1 MSMKKIIFHPG
12 DIPSDPGVYIYR
24 DVFGKVI
31 YVGKAANL
39 RRRMSQYFQP
49 SRETRADP
57 KLRSLINSI
66 ESWECITVRSEEES
80 LLLESRL
87 IKEYAPKYNILLRD
101 DKRLPLL
108 KLDRTERFPHPK
120 LARLRKDDSCL
131 YFGPFPN
138 GGALKQTME
147 FLSRYFGLRTCRH
160 FAPGPE
166 EYAHCLAGTVHDCCC
181 PCVGKVS
188 EEEYMRRVDAL
199 LEVLNGNTEEITAVL
214 RSRMLEA
221 AQKRSFEKAALLRD
235 IANNIES
242 LYGTRTRTFANAHL
256 PQTVNGETAVRD
268 LQQALKLK
276 TPPEH
281 MICFDNS
288 NISGTLSVASMVC
301 FKGGVPYKNAYRRFR
316 IRTVEGANDFA
327 MMREIITRH
336 FTRLLEEKQPMP
348 DLMIVDGGKGQLSY
362 AVDALVAL
370 RCPPF
375 PVIGL
380 AKRNEEVFIPGY
392 SEPILIDKNRPALKL
407 LQAIRDESHRF
418 AITYH
423 RALRLRTIRDSI
435 LDEIPCIGETRKQ
448 ALLKA
453 FGSVTRLR
461 KASPEQI
468 AARAEGIGP
477 EMAAA
482 IADYLEKHPATGDF
496 DIQ

>member
-1 MSMKKIIFHPG
+1 MAIRKIVFHPG
-12 DIPSDPGVYIYR
+12 DIPARPGVYIYR
-24 DVFGKVI
+24 DVFGTVI
-31 YVGKAANL
+31 YVGKASNL

-49 SRETRADP
+49 SRETHADP

-66 ESWECITVRSEEES
+66 DSWECITVRSEDES

-101 DKRLPLL
+101 DKRMPLL
-108 KLDRTERFPHPK
+108 KIDLTERFPRPK
-120 LARLRKDDSCL
+120 LARLKKDDSCL

-147 FLSRYFGLRTCRH
+147 FLSRYFGLRTCRY
-160 FAPGPE
+160 FSPGPE
-166 EYAHCLAGTVHDCCC
+166 EYAHCLSGTVRDCCC

-188 EEEYMRRVDAL
+188 EEEYRSRVDSL
-199 LEVLNGNTEEITAVL
+199 ISVLNGDTVELTAL
-214 RSRMLEA
+214 LKNKMMDHA
-221 AQKRSFEKAALLRD
+221 AKRDFEKAALYRD
-235 IANNIES
+235 IAKNIES
-242 LYGTRTRTFANAHL
+242 LYGIRTRTFANAVI
-256 PQTVNGETAVRD
+256 PPGIDGEAAVRD
-268 LQQALKLK
+268 LQEALKLK
-276 TPPEH
+276 TPPET

-301 FKGGVPYKNAYRRFR
+301 FKGGRPSKNNYKRFR
-316 IRTVEGANDFA
+316 IRTVQGANDFA

-336 FTRLLEEKQPMP
+336 FTRLLNENQPMP

-362 AVDALVAL
+362 AIDALVAL

-392 SEPILIDKNRPALKL
+392 SEPIIISKDRPALKL

-435 LDEIPCIGETRKQ
+435 LDEIPCIGEVRKQ
-448 ALLKA
+448 ALLQA

-461 KASPEQI
+461 KASAEQI
-468 AARAEGIGP
+468 AAKAEGIGLD
-477 EMAAA
+477 
-482 IADYLEKHPATGDF
+482 IAEQIVDYLVKHPTSGDF

>member
-1 MSMKKIIFHPG
+1 MKKIIFHPG
-12 DIPSDPGVYIYR
+12 DIPAKPGCYIYR
-24 DVFGKVI
+24 DIFGTVI
-31 YVGKAANL
+31 YVGKASNL

-66 ESWECITVRSEEES
+66 ETWECITVKSEDES

-87 IKEYAPKYNILLRD
+87 IKEYAPKYNVLLRD
-101 DKRLPLL
+101 DKRMPLL
-108 KLDRTERFPHPK
+108 KIDRTEKYPRPK
-120 LARLRKDDSCL
+120 LTRLRKDDSCL

-138 GGALKQTME
+138 GSALKQTVE
-147 FLSRYFGLRTCRH
+147 FLTRYFGLRTCSH
-160 FAPGPE
+160 PEPGKE
-166 EYAHCLAGTVHDCCC
+166 EYAHCLAGTVRDCCC
-181 PCVGKVS
+181 PCIGKVS
-188 EEEYMRRVDAL
+188 GEEYQTRVEAL
-199 LEVLNGNTEEITAVL
+199 IELLNGATDEITAVL
-214 RSRMLEA
+214 ETKMREA
-221 AQKRSFEKAALLRD
+221 ASKRDFEKAALFRD
-235 IANNIES
+235 IAKNIES
-242 LYGTRTRTFANAHL
+242 LYGIRTRTFPNAHL
-256 PQTVNGETAVRD
+256 PELADSEAAVRD

-276 TPPEH
+276 NPPET

-301 FKGGVPYKNAYRRFR
+301 FKGGRPNKNAYRRFR

-336 FTRLLEEKQPMP
+336 FTRLLENQQALP

-362 AVDALVAL
+362 AIDALVAL
-370 RCPPF
+370 HCPPF

-392 SEPILIDKNRPALKL
+392 SEPILIDKSRPALKL

-435 LDEIPCIGETRKQ
+435 LDEIPCVGEVRKQ
-448 ALLKA
+448 TLLKA

-461 KASPEQI
+461 KATPEQI
-468 AARAEGIGP
+468 AARAPGIGL
-477 EMAAA
+477 ETAAQ
-482 IADYLEKHPATGDF
+482 IADYLVKHPATGDL
-496 DIQ
+496 DIL

>member
-12 DIPSDPGVYIYR
+12 DIPAQPGCYIYR
-24 DVFGKVI
+24 DAFGTVI
-31 YVGKAANL
+31 YVGKASNL

-66 ESWECITVRSEEES
+66 ETWECITVHSEEES

-87 IKEYAPKYNILLRD
+87 IKQYAPKYNVLLRD
-101 DKRLPLL
+101 DKRMPLL
-108 KLDRTERFPHPK
+108 KIDRTEKFPRLK
-120 LARLRKDDSCL
+120 TARIRKDDSCL
-131 YFGPFPN
+131 YYGPFPN
-138 GGALKQTME
+138 SGALKQTTE

-160 FAPGPE
+160 PDPGQE
-166 EYAHCLAGTVHDCCC
+166 EHAHCLAGTVKDCCC
-181 PCVGKVS
+181 PCVGKVTP
-188 EEEYMRRVDAL
+188 EEYMQRVDSL
-199 LEVLNGNTEEITAVL
+199 IDVLNGNTDEITAAL
-214 RSRMLEA
+214 ETKMQEA
-221 AQKRSFEKAALLRD
+221 ARQRSFEKAALYRD
-235 IANNIES
+235 MAKNIKS
-242 LYGTRTRTFANAHL
+242 LYGVRTRTFPNAHL
-256 PQTVNGETAVRD
+256 PEIVDGEAAMLD
-268 LQQALKLK
+268 LQEALKLK
-276 TPPEH
+276 TPPET

-301 FKGGVPYKNAYRRFR
+301 FKGGRPNKNAYRRFR

-327 MMREIITRH
+327 MMHEIITRH
-336 FTRLLEEKQPMP
+336 FTRLLNENQPMP

-370 RCPPF
+370 HCPPF

-380 AKRNEEVFIPGY
+380 AKRNEEVFIPGWPDPVVI
-392 SEPILIDKNRPALKL
+392 SHDRPALKL

-423 RALRLRTIRDSI
+423 RALRLRKIRDSI
-435 LDEIPCIGETRKQ
+435 LDEIPCIGEVRKQ
-448 ALLKA
+448 ALLSA

-461 KASPEQI
+461 KATPEQI
-468 AARAEGIGP
+468 AARAEGIGL
-477 EMAAA
+477 ETAVQ
-482 IADYLEKHPATGDF
+482 IADYLAKHPATGDF

>member
-12 DIPSDPGVYIYR
+12 DIPPRPGCYIYR
-24 DVFGKVI
+24 DAFGNVI

-66 ESWECITVRSEEES
+66 ETWECITVHSEEES

-87 IKEYAPKYNILLRD
+87 IKQYAPKYNVLLRD
-101 DKRLPLL
+101 DKRMPLL
-108 KLDRTERFPHPK
+108 KIDRTEKFPCPRM
-120 LARLRKDDSCL
+120 ARIRKDDSCL
-131 YFGPFPN
+131 YYGPFPN
-138 GGALKQTME
+138 GGALKQTTE

-160 FAPGPE
+160 ADPGPE
-166 EYAHCLAGTVHDCCC
+166 EHAHCLAGTVRDCCC
-181 PCVGKVS
+181 PCIGKVTP
-188 EEEYMRRVDAL
+188 EQYLERVDAL
-199 LEVLNGNTEEITAVL
+199 IDLLNGNTQEIVAVL
-214 RSRMLEA
+214 NAKMQEA
-221 AQKRSFEKAALLRD
+221 AQKRNFEKAALFRD
-235 IANNIES
+235 IARNINS
-242 LYGTRTRTFANAHL
+242 LYGVRTRIFTHAAL
-256 PQTVNGETAVRD
+256 PETANGEAAVKD
-268 LQQALKLK
+268 LQQALQLK
-276 TPPEH
+276 TPPET

-301 FKGGVPYKNAYRRFR
+301 FKGGRPNKNAYRRFR
-316 IRTVEGANDFA
+316 IRSVEGANDFA

-336 FTRLLEEKQPMP
+336 FSRLLTGRQPLP

-392 SEPILIDKNRPALKL
+392 SEPILIDKDRPALKL

-423 RALRLRTIRDSI
+423 RALRLRKIRDSI
-435 LDEIPCIGETRKQ
+435 LDEIPCIGEVRKQ

-453 FGSVTRLR
+453 FGSVARLR
-461 KASPEQI
+461 RATPRQI
-468 AARAEGIGP
+468 AAKTEGIGL
-477 EMAAA
+477 ETAEQ
-482 IADYLEKHPATGDF
+482 IADYLEKHPATGNF

>member
-1 MSMKKIIFHPG
+1 MSIKTNIFHPG
-12 DIPSDPGVYIYR
+12 DIPTKPGCYIYR
-24 DVFGKVI
+24 DAFGTVI

-66 ESWECITVRSEEES
+66 ETWECITVHSEEES

-87 IKEYAPKYNILLRD
+87 IKQYAPKYNVLLRD
-101 DKRLPLL
+101 DKRMPLL
-108 KLDRTERFPHPK
+108 KIDLTARFPQPK
-120 LARLRKDDSCL
+120 MARLRKDDSCL
-131 YFGPFPN
+131 YYGPFPN

-147 FLSRYFGLRTCRH
+147 YLSRHFGLRTCRH
-160 FAPGPE
+160 PDPGPE
-166 EYAHCLAGTVHDCCC
+166 EHAHCLAGTVKDCCC
-181 PCVGKVS
+181 PCIGKVTP
-188 EEEYMRRVDAL
+188 EQYRERVDSL
-199 LEVLNGNTEEITAVL
+199 IDLLNGNIGEVIASLTVK
-214 RSRMLEA
+214 MQEA
-221 AQKRSFEKAALLRD
+221 AQKRNFEKAALFRD
-235 IANNIES
+235 IANNIKS
-242 LYGTRTRTFANAHL
+242 LYGVRTRIFSHASL
-256 PQTVNGETAVRD
+256 PETVDGEAAVKD

-276 TPPEH
+276 APPET

-301 FKGGVPYKNAYRRFR
+301 FKGGHPNKNAYRRFR

-327 MMREIITRH
+327 MMREIVTRH
-336 FTRLLEEKQPMP
+336 FTRLLSEKLPLP
-348 DLMIVDGGKGQLSY
+348 DLMIVDGGKGQLSS
-362 AVDALVAL
+362 AIDALVAL

-380 AKRNEEVFIPGY
+380 AKRNEEIFIPG
-392 SEPILIDKNRPALKL
+392 SPDPVLIGKDRPALKL

-423 RALRLRTIRDSI
+423 RALRLRKIRDSI
-435 LDEIPCIGETRKQ
+435 LDEIPCIGEIRKQ

-468 AARAEGIGP
+468 AARAEGIGL
-477 EMAAA
+477 ETAKQ
-482 IADYLEKHPATGDF
+482 IAEYLILHPATGDF

>member
-12 DIPSDPGVYIYR
+12 DIPAKPGCYIYR
-24 DVFGKVI
+24 DAFGTVI

-66 ESWECITVRSEEES
+66 ETWECITVHSEDES

-87 IKEYAPKYNILLRD
+87 IKEYAPKYNVLLRD
-101 DKRLPLL
+101 DKRMPLL
-108 KLDRTERFPHPK
+108 KIDMTARFPYPK

-131 YFGPFPN
+131 YYGPFPN

-160 FAPGPE
+160 TEPGPD
-166 EYAHCLAGTVHDCCC
+166 EYAHCLAGTVKDCCC

-188 EEEYMRRVDAL
+188 EQEYLARLNSLID
-199 LEVLNGNTEEITAVL
+199 VLDGNTDEIVAVL
-214 RSRMLEA
+214 ETKMQEA
-221 AQKRSFEKAALLRD
+221 AEKRSFEKAALFRD
-235 IANNIES
+235 ISRNIKS
-242 LYGTRTRTFANAHL
+242 LYGSRNRTFPNAHL
-256 PQTVNGETAVRD
+256 PEIVDGEAAMLD

-276 TPPEH
+276 NPPET

-301 FKGGVPYKNAYRRFR
+301 FKGGYPYKNAYRRFR

-336 FTRLLEEKQPMP
+336 FTRLLNEEQPLP

-370 RCPPF
+370 HCPPF

-392 SEPILIDKNRPALKL
+392 SEPILIDKSRPALKL

-435 LDEIPCIGETRKQ
+435 LDEIPCVGEVRKQ

-453 FGSVTRLR
+453 FGSVARLR
-461 KASPEQI
+461 KATPEQI
-468 AARAEGIGP
+468 AARAEGIGL
-477 EMAAA
+477 ETAVQ

>member
-12 DIPSDPGVYIYR
+12 DSPAKPGCYIYR
-24 DVFGKVI
+24 DVFGTVI
-31 YVGKAANL
+31 YVGKASSL

-49 SRETRADP
+49 SRQTRADP

-66 ESWECITVRSEEES
+66 ASWECITVNSEDES

-87 IKEYAPKYNILLRD
+87 IKEYAPKYNVLLRD
-101 DKRLPLL
+101 DKRMPLL
-108 KLDRTERFPHPK
+108 KIDLAEKFSHPK
-120 LARLRKDDSCL
+120 LTRLQKDDSCL
-131 YFGPFPN
+131 YYGPFPN
-138 GGALKQTME
+138 GSALKQTME
-147 FLSRYFGLRTCRH
+147 FLSRYFGLRTCAH
-160 FAPGPE
+160 ADPGQE
-166 EYAHCLAGTVHDCCC
+166 EYAHCLAGTVRDCCC

-188 EEEYMRRVDAL
+188 EEEYGARVQSL
-199 LEVLNGNTEEITAVL
+199 IEVLNGNTDEIIAVL
-214 RSRMLEA
+214 ETKMREA
-221 AQKRSFEKAALLRD
+221 AGKCDFEKAALFRD
-235 IANNIES
+235 VAGNIKS
-242 LYGTRTRTFANAHL
+242 LYGVRTRTFPNAHL
-256 PQTVNGETAVRD
+256 PEVVDGEAAVRD

-276 TPPEH
+276 SPPAT

-301 FKGGVPYKNAYRRFR
+301 FKDGRPNKNSYRRFR

-336 FTRLLEEKQPMP
+336 FSRLLAEQLPLP

-392 SEPILIDKNRPALKL
+392 SEPILIDKSRPALKL

-423 RALRLRTIRDSI
+423 RALRMRTIRNSI
-435 LDEIPCIGETRKQ
+435 LDEIPCVGEVRKE
-448 ALLKA
+448 ALLKS

-461 KASPEQI
+461 KATPEQI
-468 AARAEGIGP
+468 AARVEGIGLKS
-477 EMAAA
+477 AAE
-482 IADYLEKHPATGDF
+482 IADYLARHPASGDL
-496 DIQ
+496 DVQ

>member
-1 MSMKKIIFHPG
+1 MSLKKIIFHPG
-12 DIPSDPGVYIYR
+12 DIPARPGCYIYR
-24 DVFGKVI
+24 DGFGTVI

-66 ESWECITVRSEEES
+66 ASWECITVHSEEES

-87 IKEYAPKYNILLRD
+87 IKQYAPKYNVLLRD
-101 DKRLPLL
+101 DKRMPLL
-108 KLDRTERFPHPK
+108 KLDLAEPFPHPR

-131 YFGPFPN
+131 YYGPFPH
-138 GGALKQTME
+138 GAALKQTLE
-147 FLSRYFGLRTCRH
+147 FLSRYFGLRTCLH
-160 FAPGPE
+160 PNPGRE
-166 EYAHCLAGTVHDCCC
+166 EYTHCLAGMIRDCSC
-181 PCVGKVS
+181 PCIGRVTGA
-188 EEEYMRRVDAL
+188 EYRKRVNSLIAL
-199 LEVLNGNTEEITAVL
+199 LNGGTEEVVAVLNEK
-214 RSRMLEA
+214 MQEA
-221 AQKRSFEKAALLRD
+221 ARKCNFEQAALFRD
-235 IANNIES
+235 IARNIQS
-242 LYGTRTRTFANAHL
+242 LYGVRTRDFAHAHL
-256 PQTVNGETAVRD
+256 PEIVDGEAAVKD
-268 LQQALKLK
+268 LQQALRLK
-276 TPPEH
+276 VPPET

-301 FKGGVPYKNAYRRFR
+301 FKGGRPNKNAYRRFR

-327 MMREIITRH
+327 MMREIVTRH
-336 FTRLLEEKQPMP
+336 FSRLMDEKQPLP

-380 AKRNEEVFIPGY
+380 AKRNEEIFIPGY
-392 SEPILIDKNRPALKL
+392 SEPILLDRNRPALKL

-435 LDEIPCIGETRKQ
+435 LDEIPCVGEVRKQ

-453 FGSVTRLR
+453 FGSVSRLR

-468 AARAEGIGP
+468 ADRVQGIGL
-477 EMAAA
+477 EMAVQ
-482 IADYLEKHPATGDF
+482 IADYLTKHPATGDF

>member
-1 MSMKKIIFHPG
+1 MALKKIIFHPG
-12 DIPSDPGVYIYR
+12 DIPSKPGCYIYR
-24 DVFGKVI
+24 DAFGSVI
-31 YVGKAANL
+31 YVGKASNL

-66 ESWECITVRSEEES
+66 ASWECITVRSEDES

-101 DKRLPLL
+101 DKRMPLI
-108 KLDRTERFPHPK
+108 KIDRTEKFPRLK
-120 LARLRKDDSCL
+120 MTRLRKDDSCL

-147 FLSRYFGLRTCRH
+147 FLCRYFSLRTCR
-160 FAPGPE
+160 FPDPGPE
-166 EYAHCLAGTVHDCCC
+166 EYAHCMAGTIKDCCC
-181 PCVGKVS
+181 PCVGRVS
-188 EEEYMRRVDAL
+188 EEQYNQKVDAL
-199 LEVLNGNTEEITAVL
+199 IEVLNGDTLPICTFLREKMVL
-214 RSRMLEA
+214 Y
-221 AQKRSFEKAALLRD
+221 AQQRNFEKAALFRD
-235 IANNIES
+235 MEKNIHS
-242 LYGTRTRTFANAHL
+242 LYGIRTRTFADAHL
-256 PQTVNGETAVRD
+256 PVVHDGPEAVKD

-276 TPPEH
+276 TPPET

-301 FKGGVPYKNAYRRFR
+301 FKEGRPFKNGYRHFR
-316 IRTVEGANDFA
+316 IRTVEGVNDFA
-327 MMREIITRH
+327 MMEEIVTRH
-336 FTRLLEEKQPMP
+336 FTRVLEEKKPLP

-362 AVDALVAL
+362 AVEALVKL
-370 RCPPF
+370 RCPAF

-380 AKRNEEVFIPGY
+380 AERNEEIFIPGW
-392 SEPILIDKNRPALKL
+392 SHPVILDKSRPALKL

-423 RALRLRTIRDSI
+423 RALRLRTIHNSI
-435 LDEIPCIGETRKQ
+435 LDEIPCVGPSRKK
-448 ALLKA
+448 ALLTA

-461 KASPEQI
+461 KATPEQI
-468 AARAEGIGP
+468 VERAEGIGLGI
-477 EMAAA
+477 ARQ
-482 IADYLEKHPATGDF
+482 IADYLEKHPATGNF

>member
-1 MSMKKIIFHPG
+1 MSMKTIIFHPG
-12 DIPSDPGVYIYR
+12 DIPAKPGCYIYR

-66 ESWECITVRSEEES
+66 ETWECITVNSEEES

-87 IKEYAPKYNILLRD
+87 IKEYAPKYNVLLRD
-101 DKRLPLL
+101 DKRMPLL
-108 KLDRTERFPHPK
+108 KIDRSEKFPHPK
-120 LARLRKDDSCL
+120 LTRLRKDDSCL
-131 YFGPFPN
+131 YYGPFPN
-138 GGALKQTME
+138 GGALKQTLV
-147 FLSRYFGLRTCRH
+147 FLSRYFGLRTCTH
-160 FAPGPE
+160 AEPGQE
-166 EYAHCLAGTVHDCCC
+166 EYSHCLAGTVRDCCC

-188 EEEYMRRVDAL
+188 EEEYESRVDAL
-199 LEVLNGNTEEITAVL
+199 IDLLNGNTDEITAVL
-214 RSRMLEA
+214 DTKMREA
-221 AQKRSFEKAALLRD
+221 AAKCDFEKAALFRD
-235 IANNIES
+235 IAKNIES
-242 LYGTRTRTFANAHL
+242 LYGVRTRTFPNAHL
-256 PQTVNGETAVRD
+256 PELADGEAAVRD

-276 TPPEH
+276 TPPET

-301 FKGGVPYKNAYRRFR
+301 FKGGRPNKNAYRRFR

-336 FTRLLEEKQPMP
+336 FSRLLNEQLPFP

-370 RCPPF
+370 HCPPF

-392 SEPILIDKNRPALKL
+392 SEPILIDKTRPALKL

-423 RALRLRTIRDSI
+423 RALRMRTIRNSI
-435 LDEIPCIGETRKQ
+435 LDEIPCIGEVRKQ

-461 KASPEQI
+461 KAAPELI
-468 AARAEGIGP
+468 AERVEGIGLNT
-477 EMAAA
+477 AVQ
-482 IADYLEKHPATGDF
+482 IADYLKKHPSSGDL
-496 DIQ
+496 DIL

>member
-1 MSMKKIIFHPG
+1 M
-12 DIPSDPGVYIYR
+12 
-24 DVFGKVI
+24 
-31 YVGKAANL
+31 
-39 RRRMSQYFQP
+39 
-49 SRETRADP
+49 
-57 KLRSLINSI
+57 
-66 ESWECITVRSEEES
+66 
-80 LLLESRL
+80 
-87 IKEYAPKYNILLRD
+87 
-101 DKRLPLL
+101 PLL
-108 KLDRTERFPHPK
+108 KIDRTEKFPYPK
-120 LARLRKDDSCL
+120 MARLRKDDSCL
-131 YFGPFPN
+131 YYGPFPN
-138 GGALKQTME
+138 GGALKQTTE

-160 FAPGPE
+160 PDPGPE
-166 EYAHCLAGTVHDCCC
+166 EHAHCLAGTVKDCCC
-181 PCVGKVS
+181 PCVGKVTP
-188 EEEYMRRVDAL
+188 EEYLARVDSL
-199 LEVLNGNTEEITAVL
+199 IEVLNGNTEEITAVL
-214 RSRMLEA
+214 ELKMQEA
-221 AQKRSFEKAALLRD
+221 AQNRNFEKAALYRD
-235 IANNIES
+235 IARNIKS
-242 LYGTRTRTFANAHL
+242 LYGVHTRIFNHAQL
-256 PQTVNGETAVRD
+256 PEIVDGEAAVAD

-276 TPPEH
+276 TPPEN

-301 FKGGVPYKNAYRRFR
+301 FKGGHPNKNAYRRFR

-336 FTRLLEEKQPMP
+336 FTRLLSENQPLP

-362 AVDALVAL
+362 AIDALVAL

-392 SEPILIDKNRPALKL
+392 SEPILIAKDRPALKL

-435 LDEIPCIGETRKQ
+435 LDEIPCVGEVRKQ

-468 AARAEGIGP
+468 AARAEGIGL
-477 EMAAA
+477 ETARQ
-482 IADYLEKHPATGDF
+482 IADYLEKHPTTGNF

>member
-1 MSMKKIIFHPG
+1 MAVKKIIFHPG
-12 DIPSDPGVYIYR
+12 DIPSKPGCYIYR
-24 DVFGKVI
+24 DAFGSVI
-31 YVGKAANL
+31 YVGKASNL

-49 SRETRADP
+49 SREARSDP

-66 ESWECITVRSEEES
+66 ASWECITVRSEDES

-101 DKRLPLL
+101 DKRMPLI
-108 KLDRTERFPHPK
+108 KIDRTEKFPRLK
-120 LARLRKDDSCL
+120 MTRLRKDDSCL

-147 FLSRYFGLRTCRH
+147 FLCRYFSLRSCR
-160 FAPGPE
+160 FPDPGPE
-166 EYAHCLAGTVHDCCC
+166 EHAHCMAGTIRDCCC
-181 PCVGKVS
+181 PCVGNVS
-188 EEEYMRRVDAL
+188 EAQYMEKVEAL
-199 LEVLNGNTEEITAVL
+199 IDVLSGNTQQICEEL
-214 RSRMLEA
+214 REKMIFHAGR
-221 AQKRSFEKAALLRD
+221 KNFEKAALFRD
-235 IANNIES
+235 MEKNIHS
-242 LYGTRTRTFANAHL
+242 LYGIKTRTFADAHIPL
-256 PQTVNGETAVRD
+256 VHDGPGAVRD
-268 LQQALKLK
+268 LQEALKLK
-276 TPPEH
+276 TPPET

-301 FKGGVPYKNAYRRFR
+301 FKEGKPFKNGYRRFR
-316 IRTVEGANDFA
+316 IRTVEGINDFA
-327 MMREIITRH
+327 MMHEIVTRH
-336 FTRLLEEKQPMP
+336 FTRLLAEKKPLP

-362 AVDALVAL
+362 ALDALVKL

-380 AKRNEEVFIPGY
+380 AERNEEIFIP
-392 SEPILIDKNRPALKL
+392 SWSKPVILDKNRPALKL

-435 LDEIPCIGETRKQ
+435 LDEIPCIGPTRKK
-448 ALLKA
+448 ALLTA

-461 KASPEQI
+461 KATPGQI
-468 AARAEGIGP
+468 ADRAEGIGF
-477 EMAAA
+477 EIACQ
-482 IADYLEKHPATGDF
+482 IADYLLKHPATGDL

>member
-1 MSMKKIIFHPG
+1 MAVKKIIFHPG
-12 DIPSDPGVYIYR
+12 DIPSKPGCYIYR
-24 DVFGKVI
+24 DAFGSVI
-31 YVGKAANL
+31 YVGKASNL

-49 SRETRADP
+49 SREARSDP

-66 ESWECITVRSEEES
+66 ASWECITVRSEDES

-101 DKRLPLL
+101 DKRMPLI
-108 KLDRTERFPHPK
+108 KIDRTEKFPRLK
-120 LARLRKDDSCL
+120 MTRLRKDDSCL

-147 FLSRYFGLRTCRH
+147 FLCRYFSLRSCR
-160 FAPGPE
+160 FPDPGPE
-166 EYAHCLAGTVHDCCC
+166 EHAHCMAGTIRDCCC
-181 PCVGKVS
+181 PCVGNVS
-188 EEEYMRRVDAL
+188 EAQYMEKVEAL
-199 LEVLNGNTEEITAVL
+199 IDVLSGNTQQICEEL
-214 RSRMLEA
+214 REKMIFHAGR
-221 AQKRSFEKAALLRD
+221 KNFEKAALFRD
-235 IANNIES
+235 MEKNIHS
-242 LYGTRTRTFANAHL
+242 LYGMKTRTFADAHIPL
-256 PQTVNGETAVRD
+256 VHDGPGAVRD
-268 LQQALKLK
+268 LQEALKLK
-276 TPPEH
+276 TPPET

-301 FKGGVPYKNAYRRFR
+301 FKEGKPFKNGYRRFR
-316 IRTVEGANDFA
+316 IRTVEGINDFA
-327 MMREIITRH
+327 MMHEIVTRH
-336 FTRLLEEKQPMP
+336 FTRLLAEKKPLP

-362 AVDALVAL
+362 ALDALVKL

-380 AKRNEEVFIPGY
+380 AERNEEIFIP
-392 SEPILIDKNRPALKL
+392 SWSKPVILDKNRPALKL

-435 LDEIPCIGETRKQ
+435 LDEIPCIGPTRKK
-448 ALLKA
+448 ALLTA

-461 KASPEQI
+461 KATPGQI
-468 AARAEGIGP
+468 ADRAEGIGF
-477 EMAAA
+477 EIACQ
-482 IADYLEKHPATGDF
+482 IADYLLKHPATGDL

>member
-12 DIPSDPGVYIYR
+12 DIPAQPGCYIYR
-24 DVFGKVI
+24 DAFGTVI
-31 YVGKAANL
+31 YVGKASNL

-66 ESWECITVRSEEES
+66 ETWECITVHSEEES

-87 IKEYAPKYNILLRD
+87 IKQYAPKYNVLLRD
-101 DKRLPLL
+101 DKRMPLL
-108 KLDRTERFPHPK
+108 KIDRTERFPM
-120 LARLRKDDSCL
+120 LRTARIRKDDSCL
-131 YFGPFPN
+131 YYGPFPN
-138 GGALKQTME
+138 SGALKQTTE

-160 FAPGPE
+160 PDPGQE
-166 EYAHCLAGTVHDCCC
+166 EHAHCLAGTVKDCCC
-181 PCVGKVS
+181 PCVGKVTP
-188 EEEYMRRVDAL
+188 EEYMQRVDSL
-199 LEVLNGNTEEITAVL
+199 IEVLDGNTDEITAAL
-214 RSRMLEA
+214 ETKMQEA
-221 AQKRSFEKAALLRD
+221 ARQHSFEKAALYRD
-235 IANNIES
+235 MAKNIKS
-242 LYGTRTRTFANAHL
+242 LYGVRTRTFPNAHL
-256 PQTVNGETAVRD
+256 PEVVDGEAAMLD

-276 TPPEH
+276 TPPET

-301 FKGGVPYKNAYRRFR
+301 FKGGRPNKNAYRRFR

-336 FTRLLEEKQPMP
+336 FTRLLNENLPMP

-380 AKRNEEVFIPGY
+380 AKRNEEVFIPGW
-392 SEPILIDKNRPALKL
+392 SDPIIISKDRPALKL

-423 RALRLRTIRDSI
+423 RALRLRKIRDSI
-435 LDEIPCIGETRKQ
+435 LDEIPCIGEVRKQ
-448 ALLKA
+448 ALLSA

-461 KASPEQI
+461 KATPEQI
-468 AARAEGIGP
+468 AARAEGIGL
-477 EMAAA
+477 ETAVQ

>member
-12 DIPSDPGVYIYR
+12 DIPAKPGCYIYR
-24 DVFGKVI
+24 DVFGTVI
-31 YVGKAANL
+31 YVGKASNL

-66 ESWECITVRSEEES
+66 ETWECITVNSEEES

-87 IKEYAPKYNILLRD
+87 IKEYAPKYNVLLRD
-101 DKRLPLL
+101 DKRMPLL
-108 KLDRTERFPHPK
+108 KIDRTEKFPRPK
-120 LARLRKDDSCL
+120 LTRLRKDDSCL
-131 YFGPFPN
+131 YYGPFPN
-138 GGALKQTME
+138 GGALRQTMD

-160 FAPGPE
+160 PDPGPE
-166 EYAHCLAGTVHDCCC
+166 EYAHCLAGTVRDCCC

-188 EEEYMRRVDAL
+188 EEEYLARVDSLIAL
-199 LEVLNGNTEEITAVL
+199 LDGDTDEIIAVL
-214 RSRMLEA
+214 ETKMRQA
-221 AQKRSFEKAALLRD
+221 ALNRDFEKAALFRD
-235 IANNIES
+235 IARNIKS
-242 LYGTRTRTFANAHL
+242 LYGSRTRTFSNARL
-256 PQTVNGETAVRD
+256 PEIVDGEAAVRD

-276 TPPEH
+276 SPPET

-301 FKGGVPYKNAYRRFR
+301 FKGGKPNKNAYRRFR

-336 FTRLLEEKQPMP
+336 FSRLLNEQLPLP

-392 SEPILIDKNRPALKL
+392 SEPILIDKSRPALKL

-435 LDEIPCIGETRKQ
+435 LDEIPCVGEVRKQ
-448 ALLKA
+448 ALLQA

-468 AARAEGIGP
+468 AARAEGIGL
-477 EMAAA
+477 ETAAQ
-482 IADYLEKHPATGDF
+482 IADYLAKHPATGDF

>member
-12 DIPSDPGVYIYR
+12 DIPPRPGCYIYR
-24 DVFGKVI
+24 DAFGNVI

-66 ESWECITVRSEEES
+66 ETWECITVHSEEES

-87 IKEYAPKYNILLRD
+87 IKQYAPKYNVLLRD
-101 DKRLPLL
+101 DKRMPLL
-108 KLDRTERFPHPK
+108 KIDRTEKFPCPRM
-120 LARLRKDDSCL
+120 ARIRKDDSCL
-131 YFGPFPN
+131 YYGPFPN
-138 GGALKQTME
+138 GGALKQTTE

-160 FAPGPE
+160 ADPGPE
-166 EYAHCLAGTVHDCCC
+166 EHAHCLAGTVRDCCC
-181 PCVGKVS
+181 PCIGKVTP
-188 EEEYMRRVDAL
+188 EQYLERVDAL
-199 LEVLNGNTEEITAVL
+199 IDLLNGNTQEIVAVL
-214 RSRMLEA
+214 NAKMQEA
-221 AQKRSFEKAALLRD
+221 AQKRNFAKAALFRD
-235 IANNIES
+235 IARNINS
-242 LYGTRTRTFANAHL
+242 LYGVRTRIFTHAAL
-256 PQTVNGETAVRD
+256 PETANGEAAVKD
-268 LQQALKLK
+268 LQQALQLK
-276 TPPEH
+276 TPPET

-288 NISGTLSVASMVC
+288 NISGTLSVAAMVC
-301 FKGGVPYKNAYRRFR
+301 FKGGRPNKNAYRRFR
-316 IRTVEGANDFA
+316 IRSVEGANDFA

-336 FTRLLEEKQPMP
+336 FSRLLTGRQPLP

-392 SEPILIDKNRPALKL
+392 SEPILIDKDRPALKL

-423 RALRLRTIRDSI
+423 RALRLRKIRDSI
-435 LDEIPCIGETRKQ
+435 LDEIPCIGEVRKQ

-453 FGSVTRLR
+453 FGSVARLR
-461 KASPEQI
+461 RATPRQI
-468 AARAEGIGP
+468 AAKTEGIGL
-477 EMAAA
+477 ETAEQ
-482 IADYLEKHPATGDF
+482 IADYLEKHPATGNF